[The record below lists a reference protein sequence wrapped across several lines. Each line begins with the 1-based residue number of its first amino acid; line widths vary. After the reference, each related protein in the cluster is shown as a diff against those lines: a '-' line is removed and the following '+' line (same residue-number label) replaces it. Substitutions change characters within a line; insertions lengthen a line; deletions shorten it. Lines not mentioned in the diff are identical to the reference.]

1 MRKCVWVLVGG
12 AVARCFGQ
20 NDWLASPALAL
31 TAEPAGLSDLSAP
44 HWQQAPRPSITAT
57 ADIVPQTSSLSF
69 LAEIPDLADTKPGR
83 LLLCRVHRRLSG
95 ACGGL
100 LALKQRSG
108 STTIQRKGKHPLMV
122 CFSNEKS
129 SLSYKLIAWIHILLQ
144 FLLLLFDFYSEAY
157 RWALNVKVCVCRC

>member
-12 AVARCFGQ
+12 VVARCFGQ

-31 TAEPAGLSDLSAP
+31 TAEPAGLSGLSAP

-69 LAEIPDLADTKPGR
+69 LAKIPDLADTKPGR

-95 ACGGL
+95 VCGGL

-122 CFSNEKS
+122 CFSNERAH
-129 SLSYKLIAWIHILLQ
+129 YHISWLPEFISCCSFCWPFVICCFCLT
-144 FLLLLFDFYSEAY
+144 FT
-157 RWALNVKVCVCRC
+157 VKPIDGPWM